1 MAVLYTQH
9 FVQFFDDNGNPL
21 SGGKLYTYD
30 AGGTT
35 PKATYIDAAGT
46 TPNANPVV
54 LDAAGRA
61 TVFLDGTTYRFDLK
75 TSGDVLVKSTDNI
88 QSFGVTLSNVPNS
101 SLALMP
107 ANSIKVNATAL
118 SATPQDLAIPTN
130 SFIYRGAGNITT
142 FPIDAA
148 QVVGATDAG
157 IPTTLGMGNG
167 LQISGSILQQRVRPA
182 FKAYRSS
189 TQTVTSGV
197 VTKVQYNV
205 EDYDLTAVYDNV
217 TNFRFTPTVA
227 GVYNFSGKITVT
239 NSGATAF
246 YVIIYLYRNGVAYS
260 TNTVSYAQ
268 NHPQTVAFNETA
280 YSLITDYWEVYAFIQ
295 NATVIQAGI
304 GDCNFGAY
312 LTNIA

>member
-35 PKATYIDAAGT
+35 PKATYTDAAGT

-75 TSGDVLVKSTDNI
+75 TSGDVLVRSTDNV
-88 QSFGVTLSNVPNS
+88 QSFGVALSNVPNS

-107 ANSIKVNATAL
+107 ANTVKVNATAL

-130 SFIYRGAGNITT
+130 SFIYRGSSNITT
-142 FPIDAA
+142 LPIAAA

-157 IPTTLGMGNG
+157 VPTTLGMGNG

-182 FKAYRSS
+182 FQAVRN
-189 TQTVTSGV
+189 TQQSVTSGV
-197 VTKVQYNV
+197 LTKVLFNV
-205 EDYDLTAVYDNV
+205 EVIDTNNCYDTTLA
-217 TNFRFTPTVA
+217 RFTPNVA
-227 GVYNFSGKITVT
+227 GYYFISSQIAAVD
-239 NSGATAF
+239 NSGPAA
-246 YVIIYLYRNGVAYS
+246 YAGIIVIYKNGSGQIAGRSAYADNGA
-260 TNTVSYAQ
+260 NTVSVNTMIYM
-268 NHPQTVAFNETA
+268 NGT
-280 YSLITDYWEVYAFIQ
+280 TDYLEIYVQLNNVTLVEAFD
-295 NATVIQAGI
+295 NTFYGW
-304 GDCNFGAY
+304 

>member
-35 PKATYIDAAGT
+35 PKATYTDAAGT

-75 TSGDVLVKSTDNI
+75 TSGDVLVRSTDNV
-88 QSFGVTLSNVPNS
+88 QSFGVVLSNVPNS

-107 ANSIKVNATAL
+107 ANTVKVNATAL

-130 SFIYRGAGNITT
+130 SFIYRGSSNITT
-142 FPIDAA
+142 LPIAAA

-157 IPTTLGMGNG
+157 VPATLGMGNG

-182 FKAYRSS
+182 FQATRLIQQS
-189 TQTVTSGV
+189 VTSGV
-197 VTKVQYNV
+197 LTKVLFNT
-205 EDYDLTAVYDNV
+205 EAFDTNNCYDATLA
-217 TNFRFTPTVA
+217 RFTPNVA
-227 GVYNFSGKITVT
+227 GYYFINAAINAFD
-239 NSGATAF
+239 NSGGAAF
-246 YVIIYLYRNGVAYS
+246 ALQICIYKNGNPYVCSR
-260 TNTVSYAQ
+260 TSYADNSASTISVSNIVPVNGTTDFIEIYAQ
-268 NHPQTVAFNETA
+268 LNNVTLIEAFDNSF
-280 YSLITDYWEVYAFIQ
+280 YGW
-295 NATVIQAGI
+295 
-304 GDCNFGAY
+304 